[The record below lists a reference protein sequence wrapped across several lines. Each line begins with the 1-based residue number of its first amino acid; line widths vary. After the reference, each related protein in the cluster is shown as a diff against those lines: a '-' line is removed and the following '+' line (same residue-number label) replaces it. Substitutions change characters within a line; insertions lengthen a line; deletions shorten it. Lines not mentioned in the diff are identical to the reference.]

1 MPQSKKASDRAAGL
15 RFLLEPESVAI
26 IGASDDPSRIGGR
39 PLRYLLNEGFDG
51 TIYAVN
57 PNRDMVQGQKAHPSI
72 SDVPQAVDCAVVS
85 VPAKIVVETLE
96 ACAASGAKSAIIFS
110 SGFAEIGDEG
120 GAMQAELKAI
130 SERTGIRVVGPN
142 CLGLLSFRH
151 RFFPTF
157 SSSGDAGYPDAGPL
171 AIVSQSGAYGTHVY
185 TVARSWGL
193 GVSHVITTGNE
204 CDVDVAEC
212 IAWMAEDDD
221 VKVIAAYAEGVNDG
235 GALIAAFEKAR
246 ANGKPVVFMKV
257 GRSEEGAAAAASHT
271 ASLAGSD
278 EIYDAVFRQYGV
290 HRADTTEE
298 LLDVAY
304 ACTGGIF
311 PESNRIGLIT
321 LSGGVGAQMADYS
334 KGAGLDVAPMPD
346 AAQAKLKALL
356 PFSSAL
362 NPVDTT
368 AHFFND
374 MNLVRE
380 NFNIMLEEG
389 GYDIAVAF
397 FTMVAASPYLIDD
410 LVAVLEDIRAR
421 FPDRL
426 MFLSL
431 LGPPDVVQRYRNAG
445 YLTYEDPCRAIDAAA
460 AMVTFGQSFADDGPS
475 AGRTAEPRQR
485 QIPARAVSEWE
496 SRELLASSGVPL
508 VEAVLATSADEAADA
523 VAGFDT
529 PVAMKISGADIS
541 HKTEIGGVALNVGTP
556 DEARSTYADL
566 MSRANASA
574 PDGVIV
580 SPMVSGGIECILGVQ
595 VDPVFGPAVMFGL
608 GGVFV
613 EIFDDVAF
621 RLAPVGRDEA
631 LRMIEETK
639 GAALLRGAR
648 GKTPADLNALVDAIV
663 ALSEFAAGADGLQSI
678 DLNPFVV
685 LSEGQGAV
693 ALDCLIVPQQE
704 SED

>member
-1 MPQSKKASDRAAGL
+1 MPQSTKSSDRTARL

-39 PLRYLLNEGFDG
+39 PLRYLLNEGFEG
-51 TIYAVN
+51 EIHAVN
-57 PNRDMVQGQKAHPSI
+57 PNRDVVQGQKAYPSI
-72 SDVPQAVDCAVVS
+72 SDIPQEVDCAVIS
-85 VPAKIVVETLE
+85 VPAKIVAETL
-96 ACAASGAKSAIIFS
+96 ASCAASGAKSAIIFS
-110 SGFAEIGDEG
+110 SGFAEMGDEG
-120 GAMQAELKAI
+120 VAMQAELQAI
-130 SERTGIRVVGPN
+130 SEQTGIRVVGPN
-142 CLGLLSFRH
+142 CLGLLSFRS

-185 TVARSWGL
+185 AVARGWGL

-212 IAWMAEDDD
+212 IAWMADDD
-221 VKVIAAYAEGVNDG
+221 NVRVIAAYAEGVKDG
-235 GALIAAFEKAR
+235 AALIAAFEKAR
-246 ANGKPVVFMKV
+246 ANRKPIIFMKV

-278 EIYDAVFRQYGV
+278 EIYDAVFREYGV

-298 LLDVAY
+298 LLDIAY
-304 ACTGGIF
+304 ACTAGVY
-311 PESNRIGLIT
+311 PQSKRIGLIT
-321 LSGGVGAQMADYS
+321 LSGGVGAQMADHATS
-334 KGAGLDVAPMPD
+334 VGLDVAPMPD
-346 AAQAKLKALL
+346 ASQAKLKALL
-356 PFSSAL
+356 PFASAL

-389 GYDIAVAF
+389 RYDIAVAF

-410 LVAVLEDIRAR
+410 LITELKGIRAR

-426 MFLSL
+426 LFLSL
-431 LGPPDVVQRYRNAG
+431 LGSPEVVQRYRDAG
-445 YLTYEDPCRAIDAAA
+445 YLTYEDPCRAINAAA
-460 AMVTFGQSFADDGPS
+460 AMVTFGTSFGTESPS
-475 AGRTAEPRQR
+475 AGRRAASRPYE
-485 QIPARAVSEWE
+485 IPARALSEWE
-496 SRELLASSGVPL
+496 SRELLANSGVPM
-508 VEAVLATSADEAADA
+508 VEAVLATNEGEAADGL
-523 VAGFDT
+523 VKFGV
-529 PVAMKISGADIS
+529 PVAMKISAPDIS
-541 HKTEIGGVALNVGTP
+541 HKTEIGGVVLNVRTAE
-556 DEARSTYADL
+556 EAKATYTEL
-566 MSRANASA
+566 MSRAKAST

-580 SPMVSGGIECILGVQ
+580 APMVSGGIECILGVQ

-613 EIFDDVAF
+613 EVFDDVAF
-621 RLAPVGRDEA
+621 RLAPVGPDEA
-631 LRMIEETK
+631 RRMIEETK

-648 GKTPADLNALVDAIV
+648 GKPPCDVDALVDAIV
-663 ALSEFAAGADGLQSI
+663 ALSEFAAGADGLQSV

-685 LSEGQGAV
+685 MSEGQGAV
-693 ALDCLIVPQQE
+693 ALDCLIVPKQE
-704 SED
+704 PKD